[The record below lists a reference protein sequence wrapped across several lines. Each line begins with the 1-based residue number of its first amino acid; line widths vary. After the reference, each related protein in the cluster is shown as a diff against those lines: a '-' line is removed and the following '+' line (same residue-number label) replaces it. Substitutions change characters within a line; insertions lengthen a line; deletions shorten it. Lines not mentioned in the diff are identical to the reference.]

1 MVQDRLTKRI
11 LVSLRFFNIN
21 YLYCFFCFFKGDTVE
36 FLRNSKVFKIVGR
49 TSVDVIKSGGHK
61 ISALDIERELLT
73 HEQIEDVAVFGVKDV
88 EWGQRVFALIV
99 LKQTEHKQV
108 IFDENE
114 FKKWCK
120 SRLPKYSVPRLVR
133 LVDKIPKNQ
142 LGKVNKKELIQFYE
156 NVEKKL
162 S

>member
-1 MVQDRLTKRI
+1 M
-11 LVSLRFFNIN
+11 
-21 YLYCFFCFFKGDTVE
+21 
-36 FLRNSKVFKIVGR
+36 
-49 TSVDVIKSGGHK
+49 DVIKSGGHK
-61 ISALDIERELLT
+61 ISALDIERVLFT
-73 HEQIEDVAVFGVKDV
+73 HTQIEDVAVFGLKDT

-99 LKQTEHKQV
+99 LKPETRSE
-108 IFDENE
+108 FDESE

-133 LVDKIPKNQ
+133 IVDKIPKNQ

-156 NVEKKL
+156 SNENKR